1 MSNGEEPTMHTETT
15 PNEPLRSGRLFDAA
29 IIAGKLA
36 DAHRTITRFMG
47 EKWPARAAEIKDLL
61 HKIAAEEKKSEM
73 AVAVE
78 RAKQCSPMAGLQ
90 ILAAA
95 YELAASPNGADEG
108 RR

>member
-1 MSNGEEPTMHTETT
+1 MPTETT

-47 EKWPARAAEIKDLL
+47 DKWPARAAEIKAGLQQ
-61 HKIAAEEKKSEM
+61 IAAKENNSEM
-73 AVAVE
+73 AVAVQL
-78 RAKQCSPMAGLQ
+78 AKQASPMAGLQ

-95 YELAASPNGADEG
+95 YEMASSSNKQI
-108 RR
+108 

>member
-1 MSNGEEPTMHTETT
+1 MNDTT
-15 PNEPLRSGRLFDAA
+15 QSEPLRSGRLFDAA

-47 EKWPARAAEIKDLL
+47 DKWPARAAEIKELL
-61 HKIAAEEKKSEM
+61 TKIAEHEKKSEM

-95 YELAASPNGADEG
+95 YEMAASSNK
-108 RR
+108 

>member
-1 MSNGEEPTMHTETT
+1 MKT
-15 PNEPLRSGRLFDAA
+15 PNTNEPLRSGRLFDAA

-47 EKWPARAAEIKDLL
+47 DKWPARAAEIKELL
-61 HKIAAEEKKSEM
+61 AKIAEHEKKSEM

-95 YELAASPNGADEG
+95 YEMAASSNTQSSATPKHGHD
-108 RR
+108 

>member
-1 MSNGEEPTMHTETT
+1 MQTETT

-47 EKWPARAAEIKDLL
+47 DKWPSRAAEIKELL

-73 AVAVE
+73 TVAVE

-95 YELAASPNGADEG
+95 YEMAASSNTH
-108 RR
+108 